1 MRYDGPPW
9 RSHLCGECARAR
21 AERCRSSVRT
31 SVGVGYFFW
40 VDIARTYFLLFHSL
54 SSAGER
60 GARGASKT
68 AKHSAADALKQQPR
82 HPCVFAISGR
92 FKRKKDRQKSNKFS
106 WNKPQ
111 PVARQL
117 CAMGDGAS
125 NFRRSRT
132 GPASLHQECTTGE
145 DRGTAQILG

>member
-1 MRYDGPPW
+1 M
-9 RSHLCGECARAR
+9 
-21 AERCRSSVRT
+21 RT

-60 GARGASKT
+60 GAKGASKT

-92 FKRKKDRQKSNKFS
+92 FKRKKDRKAIHSLGTNHSQS
-106 WNKPQ
+106 
-111 PVARQL
+111 
-117 CAMGDGAS
+117 
-125 NFRRSRT
+125 
-132 GPASLHQECTTGE
+132 PASCAPWATVRQTSGGAGP
-145 DRGTAQILG
+145 DRRLFTRNARLERIEARRKFWAELQLISAQRR